1 MKVSEI
7 LRLFQA
13 DGWSLTATRRSHR
26 QFKHA
31 SNPSRVTVPGKP
43 IDDVASGTL
52 NSIHKHAGLKSRGPM
67 RYAIVIKKA
76 EGNFYAK
83 VPDLPRCV
91 ATGATVAEVEAEIR
105 EAIIFH
111 VDGLLEDELPI
122 PNAVSRFEYI
132 EVAA

>member
-1 MKVSEI
+1 
-7 LRLFQA
+7 
-13 DGWSLTATRRSHR
+13 
-26 QFKHA
+26 
-31 SNPSRVTVPGKP
+31 
-43 IDDVASGTL
+43 
-52 NSIHKHAGLKSRGPM
+52 M
-67 RYAIVIKKA
+67 RYAIVIEKA

-111 VDGLLEDELPI
+111 VDGLREDELPI
-122 PNAVSRFEYI
+122 PDAVSRFEYI